1 MAEET
6 PKELHAQLL
15 HAPLKVG
22 FLSGVPQGSGG
33 GREAMIEPQHLLSI
47 MRQCALLGLSRSS
60 VYYRPVLAPVH
71 RAAVALGQV

>member
-6 PKELHAQLL
+6 LKELHAQLL
-15 HAPLKVG
+15 HLPLKGG
-22 FLSGVPQGSGG
+22 FLSGVPQGSGA

-47 MRQCALLGLSRSS
+47 VRQCALLSLSRSS

-71 RAAVALGQV
+71 RPVVAVGRV